1 MEKRETAMTAMQNWL
16 SFAAFT
22 LSGVAFEG
30 ARYGSVIV
38 PQNEARPE
46 QTADE

>member
-1 MEKRETAMTAMQNWL
+1 MEKTETAMTTMQNWL

-30 ARYGSVIV
+30 ARYGNVIV
-38 PQNEARPE
+38 PQDETGPE
-46 QTADE
+46 QITNE